1 MQLRTFLEESG
12 TSVSKFAREIDVLA
26 KSVYRYMDGTRRA
39 SPAIM
44 YRIVTA
50 TNGAVEA
57 NDFYAPPS
65 VNQFTPGA

>member
-26 KSVYRYMDGTRRA
+26 KSVYRYMDGTRRP

-50 TNGAVEA
+50 TAGAVTA
-57 NDFYAPPS
+57 NDFFNAPVCEP
-65 VNQFTPGA
+65 VHT